1 LHLDDEGGRAVR
13 VENLMSKGIRTCAPE
28 TRLNEA
34 VRLMWEGDCG
44 CIPVIASGRL
54 VGIVTDRDACM
65 AAYTRGRPLWD
76 IAVRDAMATAVRTCG
91 AADSLERAVE
101 TMREAKVRRLPVID
115 ASGNVVGLLSL
126 SDIARAIS
134 TQRLAK
140 VRREL
145 SDALAEALSAICEPR
160 QLPAGEATA

>member
-1 LHLDDEGGRAVR
+1 MR
-13 VENLMSKGIRTCAPE
+13 VEDLMAKDIRTCTPE

-34 VRLMWEGDCG
+34 VRLMWEADCG
-44 CIPVIASGRL
+44 CVPVIAAGRI

-76 IAVRDAMATAVRTCG
+76 IAVRDAMTTAVRTCG

-115 ASGNVVGLLSL
+115 VSSQVVGLLSI

-134 TQRLAK
+134 TQRVAK

-145 SDALAEALSAICEPR
+145 SDAIAEALAAICEPR

>member
-1 LHLDDEGGRAVR
+1 MR
-13 VENLMSKGIRTCAPE
+13 VENLMTKGIRTCAPE

-44 CIPVIASGRL
+44 CIPVVASDRV
-54 VGIVTDRDACM
+54 VGVVTDRDACM
-65 AAYTRGRPLWD
+65 AAYTRGRPLWE
-76 IAVRDAMATAVRTCG
+76 IPVRDAMATAVRTCG
-91 AADSLERAVE
+91 AADTLERAVE
-101 TMREAKVRRLPVID
+101 TMREAKVRRLPVVD
-115 ASGNVVGLLSL
+115 AAGHVIGLLSL

-134 TQRLAK
+134 TERLAR

-145 SDALAEALSAICEPR
+145 STAVAEALAAICEPR